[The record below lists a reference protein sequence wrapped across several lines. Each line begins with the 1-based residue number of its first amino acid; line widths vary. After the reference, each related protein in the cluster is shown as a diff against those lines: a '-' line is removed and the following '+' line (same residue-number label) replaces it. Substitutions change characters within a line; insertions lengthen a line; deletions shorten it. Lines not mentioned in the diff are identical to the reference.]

1 VRFAGRGHQREES
14 QVHLGHSSSACIT
27 MTKLIKTETLVP
39 WFPERASNDRKLQ
52 NDLTN

>member
-1 VRFAGRGHQREES
+1 MRFAGRGHQKEES
-14 QVHLGHSSSACIT
+14 QVHLGHSSSACI
-27 MTKLIKTETLVP
+27 TKLIKTETLVP